1 MNRIEA
7 LISSIERDLSRFHR
21 DRMSKLQGRTY
32 AALRNE
38 RAKPDPSGEA
48 IRRIQAEMV
57 EIERN
62 KLDESIT
69 VREVLNP
76 LRQRRERERGLQ
88 PSS

>member
-1 MNRIEA
+1 
-7 LISSIERDLSRFHR
+7 
-21 DRMSKLQGRTY
+21 
-32 AALRNE
+32 
-38 RAKPDPSGEA
+38 
-48 IRRIQAEMV
+48 MV